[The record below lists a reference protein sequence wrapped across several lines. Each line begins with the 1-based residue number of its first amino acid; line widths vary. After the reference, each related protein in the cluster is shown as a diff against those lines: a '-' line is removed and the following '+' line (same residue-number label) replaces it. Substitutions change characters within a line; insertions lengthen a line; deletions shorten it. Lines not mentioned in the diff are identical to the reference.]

1 MLRVYKK
8 DGTITYYWLW
18 MAITFLY
25 HLKSAYAS
33 KLGHCLFL
41 HALTNFFSSFSTSV
55 PGTVPHIRNRI
66 KLSKH
71 DFCPQRAQLRGKYTK
86 HDDFFFFNMSEVC
99 KFPPQ
104 HEGRCFPFVCRYYYV
119 LDKFQRFKSGWHQV
133 ISS

>member
-86 HDDFFFFNMSEVC
+86 HDDFFFFLIWVRCANFHHSMKVDVFHLSVGTIMSWINFRDLSQAGI
-99 KFPPQ
+99 K
-104 HEGRCFPFVCRYYYV
+104 
-119 LDKFQRFKSGWHQV
+119 
-133 ISS
+133 